1 MSYEPN
7 GERDWIK
14 DRDVVDAENHA
25 LEDVQLLRDIVLI
38 RPVNTEET
46 SPGGIILTATEFEEQ
61 HSGVVMKTGPGVWK
75 NGEVFPVGVVVGEKV
90 YFNSFSGWRMRVGGE
105 DLLVM
110 CEDDILGKAI

>member
-1 MSYEPN
+1 MSYNPN

-38 RPVNTEET
+38 RPDADGKV
-46 SPGGIILTATEFEEQ
+46 SPGGIILAAGEFKEQ
-61 HSGVVMKTGPGVWK
+61 HSGMVMKTGPGVWK
-75 NGEVFPVGVVVGEKV
+75 NGEVFPLGVVVGEKV
-90 YFNSFSGWRMRVGGE
+90 YFNSFSGWRMRVGDE

-110 CEDDILGKAI
+110 KESDILGKEG